1 MISTN
6 FNPASVPGSPLI
18 EEDKPGSAPVTARI
32 WKCAA
37 CGASFGFNRPE
48 PDPGICALCGEPG
61 LASQDIARH

>member
-18 EEDKPGSAPVTARI
+18 EEDKPGSTPVTARI

-37 CGASFGFNRPE
+37 CGASFGFSKPE
-48 PDPGICALCGEPG
+48 SDPGACTLCGG
-61 LASQDIARH
+61 STLVSQDIARH